1 MHSQSEPILLEAD
14 ADPSLPA
21 RKGRLKVLVSAYACN
36 PFRGSEEGVGWGWVE
51 AIARHHDLWVLTAA
65 YHRDD
70 IERACASGVPHLE
83 RVRFVYVKHKRW
95 HYAPTATWRLIEG
108 SWLKPVM
115 NEAYRCWLRDAYK
128 LGRSLHRDVRFDL
141 VHQLTYIGYRFPGHL
156 WKLDVPFVWGPTAGM
171 ADTPWRLLP
180 IMGIGGAI
188 YYAGRNLINAWHRR
202 FLRGPRLAFRK
213 AAGHVISPTQEAHD
227 DIRRL
232 YGVESE
238 VICEIGPP
246 AERATAHSVRQP
258 GETLRLSW
266 SGQHLPG
273 KALPLLL
280 KALAKLPTDF
290 DWRLD
295 ILGEGPCSARWRRL
309 AGALG
314 LSEKCQWHGL
324 VPRKEAVAL
333 VHDSHVFVIT
343 SLKDLTSSVL
353 LEALSQG
360 VPVICLNHCGFRDVV
375 TDNCGIKVL
384 VTDRRGIESG
394 LAAAIAALD
403 RDEPFRR
410 RLAQGALARVRD
422 FSWEEKAE
430 KVSRIYWSAVRMMP
444 GAGAPNAG

>member
-1 MHSQSEPILLEAD
+1 
-14 ADPSLPA
+14 
-21 RKGRLKVLVSAYACN
+21 
-36 PFRGSEEGVGWGWVE
+36 
-51 AIARHHDLWVLTAA
+51 
-65 YHRDD
+65 
-70 IERACASGVPHLE
+70 
-83 RVRFVYVKHKRW
+83 
-95 HYAPTATWRLIEG
+95 
-108 SWLKPVM
+108 
-115 NEAYRCWLRDAYK
+115 
-128 LGRSLHRDVRFDL
+128 
-141 VHQLTYIGYRFPGHL
+141 
-156 WKLDVPFVWGPTAGM
+156 
-171 ADTPWRLLP
+171 
-180 IMGIGGAI
+180 
-188 YYAGRNLINAWHRR
+188 
-202 FLRGPRLAFRK
+202 
-213 AAGHVISPTQEAHD
+213 
-227 DIRRL
+227 
-232 YGVESE
+232 
-238 VICEIGPP
+238 
-246 AERATAHSVRQP
+246 
-258 GETLRLSW
+258 LSW

-422 FSWEEKAE
+422 FSWEEKADRL
-430 KVSRIYWSAVRMMP
+430 SRIYWSAVRMMS